1 MATTSSSTITVPAPA
16 PAGPLL
22 YCGGKEPVFLA
33 ALAFSVGIIG
43 ANYLWRSPQ
52 SWLIACLVALPGVAF
67 FYRHAP
73 QMAFGL
79 ALVALIPLG
88 GFYLQARDA
97 AAPMIAENLQPFT
110 NGDDPVDVTAYVI
123 RE

>member
-1 MATTSSSTITVPAPA
+1 MATTSSSTITVPVPA

-33 ALAFSVGIIG
+33 ALTFSVGIIA

-52 SWLIACLVALPGVAF
+52 SWLIACLVALIAAAF
-67 FYRHAP
+67 FYRRSP
-73 QMAFGL
+73 QIGFGL
-79 ALVALIPLG
+79 ALLALIPLG

-97 AAPMIAENLQPFT
+97 AAPTIAENLQPLPMAT
-110 NGDDPVDVTAYVI
+110 T
-123 RE
+123 RLM